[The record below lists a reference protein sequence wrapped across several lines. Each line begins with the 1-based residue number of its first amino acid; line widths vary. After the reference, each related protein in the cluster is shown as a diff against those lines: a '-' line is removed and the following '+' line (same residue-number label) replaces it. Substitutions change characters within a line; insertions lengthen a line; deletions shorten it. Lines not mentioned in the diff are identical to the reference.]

1 MNIIFAVI
9 RNPEFVIN
17 NKYTSFINSLKNLSE
32 TSKIVLINAS
42 SKEIKLDRAN
52 IEVLNTTAMASDLN
66 IYGAISGY
74 LNQYQNDE
82 NDYVAIC
89 NVENILFTRDPLLF
103 LKHFDKDLY
112 FYSLSHINNESTQ
125 IKSDYENFVKTCN
138 FYMGNDFDSLSIG
151 THFFGGKLSAM
162 KALLLTLF
170 LNVNRNSAN
179 TITSQAVL
187 SYVHKHFYNLFK
199 VQMFTNQ
206 FCMLVDDKSKAESIL
221 DDEELSKKQYAVIY
235 FTS

>member
-1 MNIIFAVI
+1 
-9 RNPEFVIN
+9 VIN
-17 NKYTSFINSLKNLSE
+17 DKYISFINSIENLSE
-32 TSKIVLINAS
+32 SSKIVLINAS
-42 SKEIKLDRAN
+42 SKEIKLN
-52 IEVLNTTAMASDLN
+52 HSNCEILNTASMASDLN
-66 IYGAISGY
+66 IYGVISGY
-74 LNQYQNDE
+74 LNMNHMDE

-89 NVENILFTRDPLLF
+89 NIENILFTRDPLLF

-112 FYSLSHINNESTQ
+112 FYSLSHINNENTQ

-206 FCMLVDDKSKAESIL
+206 FCILVDDKNKAESIL
-221 DDEELSKKQYAVIY
+221 EDKELSKKQYAVIY